1 MHSSCKLVIRGTGRQ
16 LLPLSNCLTRH
27 NTRLASGVSET
38 ESLTWSAVSPMPSLQ
53 AQAIYSWNTDGFYFY
68 HQPGFSA
75 SQLISMLSPTTW
87 CTPTRPD
94 PGHESLSTARRPYT
108 AGHQTAAPKS
118 APPAGPGQP
127 SRALVQTEAY
137 CAQSDILPSDPEPEP
152 YICWV
157 WTEVG

>member
-1 MHSSCKLVIRGTGRQ
+1 MHSGCKLVIRGTCRQ
-16 LLPLSNCLTRH
+16 LLPLSNCLARH

-94 PGHESLSTARRPYT
+94 PRPRKSINCEASINCRTSDHSTQISTSSWPWSALQGTRADRGVLRPIRY
-108 AGHQTAAPKS
+108 
-118 APPAGPGQP
+118 PALGPRTRTLHLLG
-127 SRALVQTEAY
+127 L
-137 CAQSDILPSDPEPEP
+137 D
-152 YICWV
+152 
-157 WTEVG
+157 